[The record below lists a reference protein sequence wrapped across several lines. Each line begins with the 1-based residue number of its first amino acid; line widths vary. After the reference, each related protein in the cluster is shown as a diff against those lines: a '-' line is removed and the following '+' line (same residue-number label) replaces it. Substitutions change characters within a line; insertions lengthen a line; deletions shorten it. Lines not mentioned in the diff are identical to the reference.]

1 MEIVQANCPNGT
13 EKTIGNREEWL
24 KDKSE
29 RENAEEGDLKGYDC
43 RKCKNKGYIV
53 KVIDGEQIQQ
63 RCTCLNVR
71 KSLKRIKES
80 GLEPLLEE
88 MTFEK
93 YEAKEDWQKHA
104 LSLAQNYLEFG
115 NDKWLFFGGQ
125 SGAGKTFLCTAVSGE
140 LLKRGN
146 SLKYMMWR
154 DESTKIKAI
163 VNDASQYTRMVD
175 DLKSVDI
182 LYIDDFLKTQ
192 QGQMPTPAD
201 ILLAYEILNYR
212 AVNKL
217 RTIISTER
225 GIDEILTLDEALGGR
240 INVMSRGYQMNIARD
255 RNKNYRLRRL

>member
-1 MEIVQANCPNGT
+1 MEIVQANCPNVMA
-13 EKTIGNREEWL
+13 KTIGNREEWL

-29 RENAEEGDLKGYDC
+29 RENAKEGDLKGYDC

-71 KSLKRIKES
+71 KSLKRIEES
-80 GLEPLLEE
+80 GLKPLLDRG
-88 MTFEK
+88 TFEN
-93 YEAKEDWQKHA
+93 YIATEDWQKHA
-104 LSLAQNYLEFG
+104 LSLSQNYVEYG
-115 NDKWLFFGGQ
+115 ENKWLFFGGQ
-125 SGAGKTFLCTAVSGE
+125 SGSGKTMLCTAVSGE

-146 SLKYMMWR
+146 ALKYMMWR

-192 QGQMPTPAD
+192 QGQMPTSAD
-201 ILLAYEILNYR
+201 INLAYEILNYR
-212 AVNKL
+212 DVHNL

-225 GIDEILTLDEALGGR
+225 MIGDIIALDEALGGR
-240 INVMSRGYQMNIARD
+240 IDDRTKGYQMNIAKD
-255 RNKNYRLRRL
+255 RNKNYRLRR